1 MGNLFAFKFAVS
13 LTCLC
18 GFLIACST
26 PSFVVK
32 SEPLQADVFIQD
44 VKTGDKKL
52 IGKTPLQM
60 PIPEVKKIA
69 GESLTSGEFF
79 TVSVE
84 KTGFISQSFNVPATR
99 YGTTLSQLDVKLK
112 EGTVPKEL
120 RLAKEI
126 LDHLFVAQKF
136 AVAQQFERAQ
146 IELDKILS
154 PFPDFARALSM
165 RASIYYAQKN
175 YPESLKWYEEALKAN
190 PEMDEAV
197 KMVAK
202 VKTLQSGRTPAS
214 STSEATKPKGDR

>member
-13 LTCLC
+13 FICLC
-18 GFLIACST
+18 GFLIACAT

-44 VKTGDKKL
+44 IKTGDKKL

-69 GESLTSGEFF
+69 GEGLTSGEFF

-84 KTGFISQSFNVPATR
+84 KTGFIPQSFNVPATR
-99 YGTTLSQLDVKLK
+99 FGTTLSQLDVKLK

-126 LDHLFVAQKF
+126 LDHLFIAQKF

-202 VKTLQSGRTPAS
+202 VKTLQSGRIPAS
-214 STSEATKPKGDR
+214 STNEATKPKGDR

>member
-69 GESLTSGEFF
+69 GDSLTSGEFF

-146 IELDKILS
+146 IELDKILA